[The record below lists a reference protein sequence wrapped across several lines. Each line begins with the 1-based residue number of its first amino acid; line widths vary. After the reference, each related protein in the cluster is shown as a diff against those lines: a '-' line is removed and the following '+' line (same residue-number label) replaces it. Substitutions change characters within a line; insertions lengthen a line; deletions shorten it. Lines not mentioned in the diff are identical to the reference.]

1 MEGEEISG
9 MINLFVT
16 VLNMSIKASV
26 CILVIISVRL
36 LLSRAPKIF
45 SYLLWAVVLIRLIC
59 PVGLTTG
66 FGVIPGTPV
75 IGTDPWSESQVEA
88 ENNYMPQEQVTNAKD
103 QPAGTQGQE
112 AEEKAWTDQGE
123 AGVPGYDADS
133 ASYYYED
140 ERNERFFLAVPEKIL
155 KIMAA
160 IWVGVVLVLVL
171 YTALRYRYFLHS
183 LRSQKIQTP
192 FVAGIFH
199 PNIYLP
205 EGLDQ
210 TQRQLVLE
218 HENTHIRRF
227 DHVIKPI
234 AYLVCCI
241 HWFNPLVWAAFW
253 LMEGDMESS
262 CDEAV
267 LRKIGY
273 DKRKDYAKTLLCLAG
288 EGRKA
293 GYPIAFGENN
303 VKSRIKRV
311 VKMKKTGV
319 GICTAAAVVA
329 CLAAVF
335 LLVDAAEDGGPHSA
349 QASSDDGIV
358 ILPEEKISEKVVAS
372 AAPTAPSEDED
383 EQDVEDGAG
392 QAALEEYVTPDMIDS
407 DSIQEAGGG
416 QEQDAVD
423 YTYIPE
429 GQAGDET
436 IMNYNP
442 DRPRDQFEVLL
453 LPETDGAVTDEEIL
467 FSCPVEYE
475 RISDGFGTRVHPVT
489 GEEKLHSGIDFAADK
504 GTPVT
509 AAADGIV
516 VKTGEDTACGHYV
529 IILHGNGDAT
539 YYSCLDEILVEEGQQ
554 VSRGEQIATVGRT
567 GTSTGPHLHFAVSRD
582 GKYIKPLFADGGDY
596 SVLQSP

>member
-1 MEGEEISG
+1 MV
-9 MINLFVT
+9 NLFVT
-16 VLNMSIKASV
+16 VLNMSIKASA
-26 CILVIISVRL
+26 CILAIMLVRL
-36 LLSRAPKIF
+36 LLMRAPKIF
-45 SYLLWAVVLIRLIC
+45 SYLLWAVVLVRLIC
-59 PVGLTTG
+59 PVAFTTG
-66 FGVIPGTPV
+66 FGVISGTPV
-75 IGTDPWSESQVEA
+75 IGTDIGSESRVGA
-88 ENNYMPQEQVTNAKD
+88 ENNYMPQEQVTTVKD

-112 AEEKAWTDQGE
+112 AEPEAVPDQGE
-123 AGVPGYDADS
+123 IGVPGYDADS

-140 ERNERFFLAVPEKIL
+140 GRSEQFFLAVPEKTL
-155 KIMAA
+155 KIMAV
-160 IWVGVVLVLVL
+160 IWVGVVLALVL
-171 YTALRYRYFLHS
+171 YSAVRYMCFLRS
-183 LRSQKIQTP
+183 LRSKKVQSP

-210 TQRQLVLE
+210 AQRQLVLE

-253 LMEGDMESS
+253 LMERDMESS

-267 LRKIGY
+267 LRRIGY

-288 EGRKA
+288 EGWKA

-319 GICTAAAVVA
+319 GIGIATAAVV
-329 CLAAVF
+329 CLTAVF
-335 LLVDAAEDGGPHSA
+335 LLVDAAGNENAGSTQD
-349 QASSDDGIV
+349 SSGDGIV
-358 ILPEEKISEKVVAS
+358 VLPEEKISEKAVAS

-383 EQDVEDGAG
+383 EKGMEDGEG

-407 DSIQEAGGG
+407 DSTREIGSDQEADG
-416 QEQDAVD
+416 VD

-436 IMNYNP
+436 IMNYDP
-442 DRPRDQFEVLL
+442 DRLRDQFEVLL

-475 RISDGFGTRVHPVT
+475 RISDGFGTRVHPAT
-489 GEEKLHSGIDFAADK
+489 GDEKLHSGIDFAAEQ

-516 VKTGEDTACGHYV
+516 VKTGEDTVCGHYV

-539 YYSCLDEILVEEGQQ
+539 YYSCLNEILAEEGQQ
-554 VSRGEQIATVGRT
+554 VSRGDQIATVGNT

-582 GKYIKPLFADGGDY
+582 GKYIKPLFADEGDY